1 MNPAVPQSRSA
12 LSVLATFTL
21 TAVLGGCGGAG
32 APPPEWGEDTHADL
46 TLASDRDGGGSLVI
60 AYNFGKPVE
69 VTFVQC
75 FGGEP
80 PDCQGGLRL
89 YAAEDPGFVSLGARV
104 PGEDLFAL
112 PDDVEVSLELLAAD
126 SGASLAIEGAT
137 LDEAGDTAVL
147 GATPDLHAHGSWQL
161 AIPGGEEP
169 AESYALTLR
178 AVTQDGFGP
187 SPAYVVL
194 MHPEPP

>member
-21 TAVLGGCGGAG
+21 AAVLNGCGGAG
-32 APPPEWGEDTHADL
+32 GPPDGWGDNIHGDM
-46 TLASDRDGGGSLVI
+46 TLASDEEDGGSLVI
-60 AYNFGKPVE
+60 AFNFARPVE

-75 FGGEP
+75 FGGEA
-80 PDCQGGLRL
+80 PDCIGGLRL
-89 YAAEDPGFVSLGARV
+89 YAAEDPGFLSLAARV

-112 PDDVEVSLELLAAD
+112 PDDVEVSLELVAAD
-126 SGASLAIEGAT
+126 AGASLAIEGAT
-137 LDEAGDTAVL
+137 LEEAGDTAVL
-147 GATPDLHAHGSWQL
+147 GSTPDLHAHGSWQL
-161 AIPGGEEP
+161 AIPGGEEL

-194 MHPEPP
+194 LHPETP